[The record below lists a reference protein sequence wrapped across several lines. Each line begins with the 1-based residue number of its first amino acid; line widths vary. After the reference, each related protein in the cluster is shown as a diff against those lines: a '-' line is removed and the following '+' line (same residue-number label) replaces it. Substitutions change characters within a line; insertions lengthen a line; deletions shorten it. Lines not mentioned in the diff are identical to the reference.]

1 MTKKLDEISEKPGV
15 GAAIVNTY
23 STVKSVIANT
33 TVNASKGVV
42 SKTTD
47 ISGKIFSAVK
57 TKLEKI
63 KEEELALLEEDDD
76 EFEESDVRTG
86 IFL

>member
-1 MTKKLDEISEKPGV
+1 M
-15 GAAIVNTY
+15 
-23 STVKSVIANT
+23 
-33 TVNASKGVV
+33 
-42 SKTTD
+42 
-47 ISGKIFSAVK
+47 K

-63 KEEELALLEEDDD
+63 KEEELALLEEEEDDD